1 MRMILLYQVGIANL
15 FTYNDQ
21 GDARIYQGDYRGAE
35 MMARG
40 ARLAGADIEVMHWDG
55 AGDASLFRDEWQAGC
70 HGYGPNAAFPGDVEE
85 HDVCDVCGEELI

>member
-15 FTYNDQ
+15 FACNDQ

-40 ARLAGADIEVMHWDG
+40 ALLADADIEVMHWDG
-55 AGDASLFRDEWQAGC
+55 AGDASLFRDEWQAG
-70 HGYGPNAAFPGDVEE
+70 PGDLWREAKRPPIV
-85 HDVCDVCGEELI
+85 